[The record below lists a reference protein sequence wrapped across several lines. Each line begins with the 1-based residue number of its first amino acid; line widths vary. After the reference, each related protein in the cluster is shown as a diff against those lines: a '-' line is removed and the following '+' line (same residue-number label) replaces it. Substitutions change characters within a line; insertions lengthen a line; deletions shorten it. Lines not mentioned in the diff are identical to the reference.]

1 MKKVLAVASGG
12 GHWIQLQRLTP
23 AFEGTAL
30 TFMSTN
36 ADYAKELKHPLITV
50 KDANMWDKPAL
61 LIMFMQVFWQV
72 LKLRPDVV
80 ITTGA
85 APGFAA
91 ILFGRLL
98 GARTLWID
106 SIANSEELSSSGRQ
120 ARKIAHQ
127 TVTQW
132 QHLSEGDG
140 PEYWGA
146 VL

>member
-12 GHWIQLQRLTP
+12 GHWIQLQRLKP
-23 AFEGTAL
+23 AFEGTNL

-36 ADYAKELKHPLITV
+36 KKYAQDLASPLITV

-61 LIMFMQVFWQV
+61 CLMFIQVFWHV

-91 ILFGRLL
+91 ILFGRLF
-98 GARTLWID
+98 GAKTLWID

-120 ARKIAHQ
+120 AMRIAH
-127 TVTQW
+127 VCITQW
-132 QHLSEGDG
+132 QHLAQENG